1 MAYFAHIGG
10 FLGGFALAIAMLKLG
25 MKVERYEESL
35 LQVLGLDKDNKSKT
49 TTDSKMQIV
58 GGFVIRN
65 DEISAQIPAG
75 PSVEEKIP
83 AAVDISAG
91 PPAGGSLQVSPT
103 GSRKEYIRFYCTCGK
118 RIKVPAKHAGRTGKC
133 PKCSNKVTV
142 PDQ

>member
-1 MAYFAHIGG
+1 
-10 FLGGFALAIAMLKLG
+10 MLKLG
-25 MKVERYEESL
+25 LKVEKYEESL
-35 LQVLGLDKDNKSKT
+35 LQVLGLDKDSKSKK

-91 PPAGGSLQVSPT
+91 PPAGSAIQVT
-103 GSRKEYIRFYCTCGK
+103 ANRGLKEYIRFYCTCGK